1 MRFLL
6 LVCMELS
13 GVYEVVLFDYFSF
26 IDQLGLK
33 IQVLRLLNYLVS
45 NCSVGKLQVN
55 ADQKTQAKCLLRL
68 YAAPLSL

>member
-6 LVCMELS
+6 LVCIELS

-26 IDQLGLK
+26 IGQLGLK
-33 IQVLRLLNYLVS
+33 IQVLMLL

-68 YAAPLSL
+68 YAAPFSL

>member
-26 IDQLGLK
+26 IGQLRLK
-33 IQVLRLLNYLVS
+33 IQILMLL

-68 YAAPLSL
+68 YAAPFSL